1 MFPIKEYPGHAKF
14 RGLIKSF
21 VRSNNN
27 ENMMMETNF
36 GGGFYEVEFEDGDVA
51 ISIVSNSYLSPLP
64 WLFCPHV
71 VPCLQRMREDRE
83 DRPSVI
89 QTKQRMLM
97 QSTQLS

>member
-36 GGGFYEVEFEDGDVA
+36 GGGFYEVEFEDGDVEKMSLEEVKA
-51 ISIVSNSYLSPLP
+51 CTWY
-64 WLFCPHV
+64 WLC
-71 VPCLQRMREDRE
+71 
-83 DRPSVI
+83 
-89 QTKQRMLM
+89 
-97 QSTQLS
+97 

>member
-36 GGGFYEVEFEDGDVA
+36 GGGFYEVEFEDGDVEKMSLEEVKA
-51 ISIVSNSYLSPLP
+51 CTWYYSVNLIFFFFLCVSYVTHSNTKNNRYTSYRY
-64 WLFCPHV
+64 V
-71 VPCLQRMREDRE
+71 IDR
-83 DRPSVI
+83 
-89 QTKQRMLM
+89 
-97 QSTQLS
+97 